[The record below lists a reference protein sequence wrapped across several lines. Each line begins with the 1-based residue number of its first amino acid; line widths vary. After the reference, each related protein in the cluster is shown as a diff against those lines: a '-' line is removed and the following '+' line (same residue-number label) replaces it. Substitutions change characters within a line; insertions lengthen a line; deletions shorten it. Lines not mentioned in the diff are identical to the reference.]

1 MFFKCFCQCS
11 NHTCSYLIYSHWLKM
26 IEKTL
31 HLTCVIK
38 LLSVCVNG
46 EFFPK
51 DVFFF
56 PLVILKR
63 NVFKHTISG
72 RVKKQ
77 NHGCSVNF
85 WLKLVVFVGS
95 FITIRGAE
103 VFKIPSWIVNKPSR
117 LLESTRVGLSTIQIP
132 VLLPA
137 KTSNVP
143 SAGRSLFCGF
153 YWQMTD

>member
-1 MFFKCFCQCS
+1 
-11 NHTCSYLIYSHWLKM
+11 M

-56 PLVILKR
+56 LLVILKR

-85 WLKLVVFVGS
+85 
-95 FITIRGAE
+95 
-103 VFKIPSWIVNKPSR
+103 
-117 LLESTRVGLSTIQIP
+117 
-132 VLLPA
+132 
-137 KTSNVP
+137 
-143 SAGRSLFCGF
+143 
-153 YWQMTD
+153 